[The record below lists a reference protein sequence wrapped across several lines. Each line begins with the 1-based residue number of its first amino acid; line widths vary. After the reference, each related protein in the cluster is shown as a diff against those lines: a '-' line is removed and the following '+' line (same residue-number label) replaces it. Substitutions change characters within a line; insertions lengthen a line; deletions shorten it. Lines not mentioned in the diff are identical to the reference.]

1 MRRAATSKALEP
13 GAEKANR
20 KLWKGWFN
28 YGHEL
33 HIMYAQAYSK
43 RQAWM
48 HFCRRLAKK
57 HDVSIVMVMNKFD
70 GTQDN
75 YEIKEEPHAESEG
88 LC

>member
-1 MRRAATSKALEP
+1 MRKAAISKAPAP
-13 GAEKANR
+13 GAEKASR
-20 KLWKGWFN
+20 KLWRGWFN

-57 HDVSIVMVMNKFD
+57 HDVSIGMVMNKFD

-75 YEIKEEPHAESEG
+75 YEIKEEG
-88 LC
+88 GIQ

>member
-1 MRRAATSKALEP
+1 MRKAATSRARER
-13 GAEKANR
+13 GAER
-20 KLWKGWFN
+20 KVFKGWFN

-57 HDVSIVMVMNKFD
+57 HDVSIGMVMNKFD

-75 YEIKEEPHAESEG
+75 YEIKEEPKDIG
-88 LC
+88 R